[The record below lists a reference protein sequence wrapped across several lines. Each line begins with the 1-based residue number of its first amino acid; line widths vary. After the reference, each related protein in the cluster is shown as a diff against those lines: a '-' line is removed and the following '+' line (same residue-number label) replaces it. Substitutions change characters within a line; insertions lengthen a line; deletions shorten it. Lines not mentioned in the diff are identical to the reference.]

1 MRLRAILDAFR
12 SSPRRGRRDIAPAC
26 VDVSAAARGGDPA
39 ARERVEFDRRRS
51 VPAVDSASRHA
62 CRGVERGG
70 GLAGAERGRARSD
83 AARVRD
89 VSPRTVSTSM
99 LARRRAEASSRHR
112 PLRDARRNDGFNE
125 TRIFRHPCGVRFTR
139 SVVTKRGWGG
149 RARLGR
155 RSARIAVRRGE
166 LCVTCG
172 YADAVGGA
180 AALFRTASRRSA
192 AMRRAGRR
200 DARAAYLRS
209 STTKS

>member
-26 VDVSAAARGGDPA
+26 VDVSAAARGGDSA

-70 GLAGAERGRARSD
+70 GARWRRTRPCAQRCGARSRRFAANGIDID
-83 AARVRD
+83 ARAPASRGLIPSPAFTRRATQRWIQRDADFPPPLRRALYALGRDEARV
-89 VSPRTVSTSM
+89 
-99 LARRRAEASSRHR
+99 
-112 PLRDARRNDGFNE
+112 
-125 TRIFRHPCGVRFTR
+125 
-139 SVVTKRGWGG
+139 GG